1 MATKKIKNTLLIILL
16 LILPQLVQAAEC
28 PRIVSQSPYI
38 SKTLQW
44 LGLEKCIVGV
54 SRYDTLELP
63 QTGGVLDPDADLI
76 AVLEPEL
83 LFVSDWTDE
92 ETIARITPP
101 GTQAI
106 RLGGFGSMGEIEKNL
121 RTIGQAT
128 HIEDIEQRIALFHR
142 QWVNAAK
149 ELQGNGRRILLLS
162 SCSGQPYSFGR
173 ERWIGDL
180 FTQAGFVVAETE
192 AKIRNIG
199 PGNEYTTIN
208 ALIDATQPEL
218 LFIFDHKDRKQC
230 AFIKPKTPLRIINLD
245 GEKFLNPSPQLLDA
259 LDDMKQATNIEPLTN
274 AKYGR

>member
-1 MATKKIKNTLLIILL
+1 MRAMLLTILL
-16 LILPQLVQAAEC
+16 LALPQLVQAAEC

-54 SRYDTLELP
+54 SRYDTLDLP

-83 LFVSDWTDE
+83 LFVSDWTSE
-92 ETIARITPP
+92 KALARITPQ
-101 GTQAI
+101 GTRAF
-106 RLGGFGSMGEIEKNL
+106 RLGGFGSMAEIEQNL

-128 HIEDIEQRIALFHR
+128 HTENIEHRIAQFHR

-149 ELQGNGRRILLLS
+149 ELHGNGRRILLLS
-162 SCSGQPYSFGR
+162 SCSGMPYSFGR
-173 ERWIGDL
+173 ERWLGDL
-180 FTQAGFVVAETE
+180 FTQGGFMVAESE

-230 AFIKPKTPLRIINLD
+230 AFIKPKISLRIINLD

-259 LDDMKQATNIEPLTN
+259 LVDLKQAITIAPLTS